1 VRDVVKESKIVA
13 GGGAPEEEVT
23 RALRKY
29 AETLPRKEQLAVI
42 GFANAVEIVPMTLAE
57 NAGLDNI
64 DILSE
69 LKV

>member
-1 VRDVVKESKIVA
+1 
-13 GGGAPEEEVT
+13 VT